1 MGKIKNLFLKLSE
14 KIKEVTKK
22 YPFTMVIILIL
33 TVITSICFD
42 DFIIEWE
49 ILADILFV
57 GTIWAMGT
65 LFSETLFKEKRVAK
79 YISIVLTFIIAM
91 FFHIYINQYNRLF
104 NFSREKTK
112 VIIGNIF
119 ADYLISVVLS
129 IFYKLSKDSKL
140 NIKQYLLNVFSETFI
155 VVITYIILN
164 IGIASV
170 AGIFITLILD
180 GEYYSIIARLL
191 IIAFGMFFVPSMI
204 SVFSNT
210 EKIKVNT
217 FIEKLLLYVILP
229 LTLIAIGIVYI
240 YIAKILI
247 LRQIPKNVIGRIL
260 IAIYCVAIPVW
271 AMTSSLE
278 NKRFVKIITKIP
290 YIYLPL
296 ILLEIYSIGARIYQY
311 GFTPSRY
318 LVVLFI
324 IFQLTS
330 FFVIIIKKEKRLRE
344 LILLVLI
351 MSLIYLISPL
361 NYRVV
366 SNLSQ
371 KNILDK
377 YVENGIKF
385 EDCSKEEQEKYKG
398 SYKYLKE
405 EYDSDKYI
413 SDKLTGEDIQN
424 LEKNTYYR
432 NENKYVYEHK
442 NLEEMNIDGY
452 SKFYCFED
460 GFEYND
466 KIDTKNIKI
475 VYGEIE
481 EKEIEIDLSN
491 FIKKVIEYDEE
502 NYSKNEYF
510 EENNIVKIDEF
521 RKIFITD
528 LDFSYN
534 SKNEIKNLS
543 LNGYLLEK

>member
-1 MGKIKNLFLKLSE
+1 MNKIKNLFLKLSE

-33 TVITSICFD
+33 TAIATICFE
-42 DFIIEWE
+42 DFILEWDT
-49 ILADILFV
+49 LADILFI
-57 GTIWAMGT
+57 GTIWSIGT
-65 LFSETLFKEKRVAK
+65 LFSEILFKEKKIIK
-79 YISIVLTFIIAM
+79 YVLILLTFIIAI
-91 FFHIYINQYNRLF
+91 FFHSYINNYNTLF

-112 VIIGNIF
+112 VIIGNVF
-119 ADYLISVVLS
+119 ATYLSSLLLLI
-129 IFYKLSKDSKL
+129 IYKLSKDSKL
-140 NIKQYLLNVFSETFI
+140 DIKQYLLNVFSESFI
-155 VVITYIILN
+155 VGITYIILN

-180 GEYYSIIARLL
+180 GEFYSIIARLL
-191 IIAFGMFFVPSMI
+191 IIAFGTFFIPSMI

-229 LTLIAIGIVYI
+229 LTIIAIAIVYI

-260 IAIYCVAIPVW
+260 ISIYCVAIPVW
-271 AMTSSLE
+271 AMTSSIE
-278 NKRFVKIITKIP
+278 DKRFTKIITKIP
-290 YIYLPL
+290 YIYIPL
-296 ILLEIYSIGARIYQY
+296 ILLEIYSIIARIYQY
-311 GFTPSRY
+311 GFTPPRY

-324 IFQLTS
+324 IFQIIS
-330 FFVIIIKKEKRLRE
+330 FYVIIIKKEKRLRE
-344 LILLVLI
+344 LILVSLIILV
-351 MSLIYLISPL
+351 IYLISPL
-361 NYRVV
+361 NYRSI

-377 YVENGIKF
+377 YIENGIKF
-385 EDCSKEEQEKYKG
+385 EECSKEEQEKYKG
-398 SYKYLKE
+398 AYKYLKE

-413 SDKLTGEDIQN
+413 NEKLTEEDIEN

-432 NENKYVYEHK
+432 NENKYIYEHK
-442 NLEEMNIDGY
+442 TLEEMNIEGY
-452 SKFYCFED
+452 SKMYCFED
-460 GFEYND
+460 GFEHND
-466 KIDTKNIKI
+466 KIDTQNIKI

-481 EKEIEIDLSN
+481 EKEILIDLSN
-491 FIKKVIEYDEE
+491 FIKKVIEYDKE

-510 EENNIVKIDEF
+510 EENNIVKVDEF

-534 SKNEIKNLS
+534 SKNEIKYFS